1 MNESSKNSG
10 KNGSKEQ
17 IAEAMKILIREKKFS
32 KITVGDICEKS
43 SLSRQ
48 SFYRKFNDKYDV
60 FAYLF
65 KTYVDNAYN
74 NYGLMAM
81 PEIGQMGI
89 EFFREYRNAIKDM
102 GCDFGYPNPFM
113 VYWFNFCKDHYYSV
127 IGKSKITPELEA
139 AMRFYFHA
147 TYFTFYEYVSGNI
160 KADPAEMIR
169 IVLNFMPEILRNTLY
184 KKE

>member
-1 MNESSKNSG
+1 MNESSKNNN
-10 KNGSKEQ
+10 KIGSKEQ
-17 IAEAMKILIREKKFS
+17 IADAMKILIHEKKFS

-48 SFYRKFNDKYDV
+48 SFYRNFYDKYDV

-65 KTYVDNAYN
+65 KTFVNSTMND
-74 NYGLMAM
+74 YGLMAM
-81 PEIGQMGI
+81 PEIAQVGLG
-89 EFFREYRNAIKDM
+89 FFQEYRSAIKDM

-113 VYWFNFCKDHYYSV
+113 NYWFNFCVDHYYSI
-127 IGKSKITPELEA
+127 IGRTRITPELEA
-139 AMRFYFHA
+139 AMNFYFHA

-160 KADPAEMIR
+160 SADSAETIR

-184 KKE
+184 KNE